1 MRYGAWPDQRII
13 PPSETSTSLSAT
25 GRSGSVVLRPAED
38 FMTPVAIAILSLSM
52 STDAFAAA
60 VGRGASHRPTVPG
73 AIKAG
78 LVFGII
84 EAITPLIGWT
94 LGLIAAGV
102 VQQVDHWI
110 AFGLL
115 GAVGA
120 KMIWEAAKPVTAD
133 SEDVRPRSG
142 RWSLVATAIGTSI
155 DAAAVGVGLAF
166 IGANIWVIAASIGF
180 TTFLLT
186 TIGMLIGKA
195 VGLRFGK
202 VVEFLGGI
210 ALIGLGLTILLE
222 HLGVIGG

>member
-1 MRYGAWPDQRII
+1 MRSSAWPDQRIT
-13 PPSETSTSLSAT
+13 PPSETSTSPSAT
-25 GRSGSVVLRPAED
+25 GRSGSVVLRPVDD
-38 FMTPVAIAILSLSM
+38 FMTPVAIAILSVSM

-60 VGRGASHRPTVPG
+60 VGRGASHRPTLPG
-73 AIKAG
+73 AVKAG

-84 EAITPLIGWT
+84 EAVTPLIGWT

-120 KMIWEAAKPVTAD
+120 KMIWEASKPVATDGENAP
-133 SEDVRPRSG
+133 PRSG

-202 VVEFLGGI
+202 VVELLGGV